1 MKPPSSASGGGAYGE
16 HMKSG
21 VAVVLY
27 TLLRIAI
34 LIAVWFMFQ
43 LLTPIRGIWAIVA
56 ALLVSGA
63 ISLVVLNKPRDAVSI
78 GVANFFGRI
87 NDRIEASKSAED
99 VDEDEPEG
107 EQHTEDQQ
115 QQ

>member
-1 MKPPSSASGGGAYGE
+1 
-16 HMKSG
+16 MKSG

-27 TLLRIAI
+27 TVLRIAI

-43 LLTPIRGIWAIVA
+43 LLTPLRGIWAIVA

-99 VDEDEPEG
+99 FDEDEPEG

>member
-1 MKPPSSASGGGAYGE
+1 MKP
-16 HMKSG
+16 G
-21 VAVVLY
+21 VAAVWY
-27 TLLRIAI
+27 TLLRLAM

-43 LLTPIRGIWAIVA
+43 LLTPLRGIWAVVA

-63 ISLVVLNKPRDAVSI
+63 ISLLVLNKQRDAVSI

-99 VDEDEPEG
+99 FDEDEPEG
-107 EQHTEDQQ
+107 EQNAEDEQQ
-115 QQ
+115 Q